1 MQTFD
6 GNGMNGDIEKRMAA
20 YAAMSESA
28 LVGELKRE
36 ADALKKQGLLDIGR
50 LTDFASAAAPYM
62 TADQLR
68 RMRELIDALR

>member
-20 YAAMSESA
+20 YASMSESA

-36 ADALKKQGLLDIGR
+36 ADALKSRGFWTSEDSRISL
-50 LTDFASAAAPYM
+50 PP
-62 TADQLR
+62 R
-68 RMRELIDALR
+68 RRI